1 MGLRDVVQEMKKSRV
16 RNAYTERLGVVGIM
30 SPNAAPDRARVAE
43 LLAEYD
49 GIIVGRAELPCSERN
64 MTLICVS
71 IKVTTNVLGAFTG
84 KLGLV
89 DGVKVK
95 SMLL

>member
-1 MGLRDVVQEMKKSRV
+1 MGLRDEVQDMKKGRV
-16 RNAYTERLGVVGIM
+16 RNASTERLGVVGILI
-30 SPNAAPDRARVAE
+30 PNAAPDRARVAE

-49 GIIVGRAELPCSERN
+49 GIIVGQAELPCSERN